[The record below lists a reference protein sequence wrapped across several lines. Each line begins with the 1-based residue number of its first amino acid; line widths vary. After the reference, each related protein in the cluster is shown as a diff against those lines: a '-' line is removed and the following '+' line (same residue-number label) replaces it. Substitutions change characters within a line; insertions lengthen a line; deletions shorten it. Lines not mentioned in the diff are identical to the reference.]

1 MVIQAELLDF
11 QAINEA
17 IRSAGNSPVE
27 IHGCCGQR
35 YIGDGLADQQV
46 EIFGTPGNA
55 LGAYLD
61 GGTILVHGNAQD
73 AVGDTMNEGL
83 ICIDGLS
90 GDATGYSM
98 RGGSIFVHGNVGY
111 RAGIH
116 MKEYGEQKP
125 LLVVGGTAG
134 SFLGEYQS
142 GGTILVLGLHSKAP
156 VPVNNFCGM
165 GMYGGRIYLRAEN
178 LPADFSSRLTSRPAE
193 EADLK
198 EIQPAL
204 EQFCRL
210 FGESMEEIRKKPF
223 YVITPNSSSPYQQL
237 YAAK

>member
-1 MVIQAELLDF
+1 M
-11 QAINEA
+11 
-17 IRSAGNSPVE
+17 
-27 IHGCCGQR
+27 
-35 YIGDGLADQQV
+35 

-73 AVGDTMNEGL
+73 AVGDTMNDGL

-142 GGTILVLGLHSKAP
+142 GGTILVLGLHSKDP

-165 GMYGGRIYLRAEN
+165 GMYGGRIYLRAEH
-178 LPADFSSRLTSRPAE
+178 LPSDFSSRLTSRPAE

>member
-1 MVIQAELLDF
+1 MVIQADALDF
-11 QAINEA
+11 QTLNAS
-17 IRSAGNSPVE
+17 IRKSAEDTVE
-27 IHGCCGQR
+27 IRGCCGHR
-35 YIGDGLADQQV
+35 YIGDGLSGKHL

-61 GGTILVHGNAQD
+61 GGSIFVHGNAQD
-73 AVGDTMNEGL
+73 AVGDTMNEGT

-116 MKEYGEQKP
+116 MKEYGGRKP

-142 GGTILVLGLHSKAP
+142 GGTILVLGLHSDTP

-165 GMYGGRIYLRAEN
+165 GMYGGRIYLRADR
-178 LPADFSSRLTSRPAE
+178 LPADFSAHLNSRRAD
-193 EADLK
+193 EADLA
-198 EIQPAL
+198 EILPAL
-204 EQFCRL
+204 EQFCHL
-210 FGESMEEIRKKPF
+210 FAESLDEIRSKAF
-223 YVITPNSSSPYQQL
+223 YVITPNSKNPYQQL

>member
-1 MVIQAELLDF
+1 MVIQAESLDF

-73 AVGDTMNEGL
+73 AVGDTMNDGL

-116 MKEYGEQKP
+116 TVSYTHLDVYKRQ
-125 LLVVGGTAG
+125 
-134 SFLGEYQS
+134 
-142 GGTILVLGLHSKAP
+142 VL
-156 VPVNNFCGM
+156 
-165 GMYGGRIYLRAEN
+165 
-178 LPADFSSRLTSRPAE
+178 
-193 EADLK
+193 
-198 EIQPAL
+198 
-204 EQFCRL
+204 
-210 FGESMEEIRKKPF
+210 
-223 YVITPNSSSPYQQL
+223 
-237 YAAK
+237 

>member
-1 MVIQAELLDF
+1 MVIQAENLDF
-11 QAINEA
+11 STLNQF
-17 IRSAGNSPVE
+17 IRKADESTIE
-27 IHGCCGQR
+27 IHGCCGHR
-35 YIGDGLADQQV
+35 YIGDGLSEKHL

-61 GGTILVHGNAQD
+61 GGSIFVHGNAQD
-73 AVGDTMNEGL
+73 AVGDTMNEGS

-116 MKEYGEQKP
+116 MKEYGDHRP
-125 LLVVGGTAG
+125 LLVIGGTAG

-142 GGTILVLGLHSKAP
+142 GGTIIVLGLHSDAP

-165 GMYGGRIYLRAEN
+165 GMYGGRIYLRAKQ
-178 LPADFSSRLTSRPAE
+178 LPADFSSRLKSRPAD
-193 EADLK
+193 EADLE
-198 EIQPAL
+198 EIRPAL
-204 EQFCRL
+204 ERFCHM
-210 FGESMEEIRKKPF
+210 FDESMEEILSKNF
-223 YVITPNSSSPYQQL
+223 YVITPNTKSPYQQL
-237 YAAK
+237 YATK